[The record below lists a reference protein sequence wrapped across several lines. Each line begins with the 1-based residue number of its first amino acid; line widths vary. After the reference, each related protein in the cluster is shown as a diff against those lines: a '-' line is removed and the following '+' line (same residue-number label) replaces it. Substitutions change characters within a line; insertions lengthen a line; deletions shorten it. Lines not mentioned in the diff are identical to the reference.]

1 MAGKMQKTLEKL
13 RTITPYQPTDDP
25 SRFPRPPTQKIVNRV
40 LGKPMRS
47 DPIIGP
53 KKQVV
58 STPSDF
64 AALYAL
70 QGSLREF
77 PLEIDL
83 EEERR
88 AALDRE
94 NEQ

>member
-1 MAGKMQKTLEKL
+1 
-13 RTITPYQPTDDP
+13 
-25 SRFPRPPTQKIVNRV
+25 
-40 LGKPMRS
+40 MRS